1 MVSELTLLEFPTD
14 YPIKV
19 VGRAGELLRAE
30 VDAIMQ
36 RHVPDLDPQRTSER
50 LSSNGNYL
58 SISYTIVARS
68 EAQVVALAAELVAQ
82 PQVIMVF

>member
-1 MVSELTLLEFPTD
+1 VSELKLLEFPTD

-19 VGRAGELLRAE
+19 VGRAGELLRTE

-36 RHVPDLDPQRTSER
+36 SHVADLDPQRTSER

-58 SISYTIVARS
+58 SITYTIVARS
-68 EAQVVALAAELVAQ
+68 AAQVEALVAELAAE
-82 PQVIMVF
+82 PHVIMVI

>member
-1 MVSELTLLEFPTD
+1 MSELKLLEFPTD

-19 VGRAGELLRAE
+19 VGRAGELLRTE

-36 RHVPDLDPQRTSER
+36 SHVADLDPQRTSER

-58 SISYTIVARS
+58 SITYTIVARS
-68 EAQVVALAAELVAQ
+68 AAQVEALVAELAAE
-82 PQVIMVF
+82 PHVIMVI

>member
-1 MVSELTLLEFPTD
+1 MVSELKLLEFPTD
-14 YPIKV
+14 YPVKV

-30 VDAIMQ
+30 VDAIMR
-36 RHVPDLDPQRTSER
+36 RHVADLDPERISER

-58 SISYTIVARS
+58 SITYAIVARS

-82 PQVIMVF
+82 PQVIMVI

>member
-1 MVSELTLLEFPTD
+1 MSELKLLEFPTD

-19 VGRAGELLRAE
+19 VGRAGVLLRTE

-36 RHVPDLDPQRTSER
+36 SHVADLDPQRTSER

-58 SISYTIVARS
+58 SITYTIVARS
-68 EAQVVALAAELVAQ
+68 AAQVEALVAELAAE
-82 PQVIMVF
+82 PHVIMVI